1 LLVAIVRET
10 QKVKRETFESAI
22 ERRFTRHG
30 LWRWRRISRQ
40 FGYGDIVEMSV
51 NRQDNHRRM
60 CRPVLRNMPVS
71 IFNSSG
77 FKDMDMSMAFE
88 RLMTQIL
95 GQKAYQSAG
104 QFANPTTRDDWFRKT
119 FKLMLK
125 EVDKIDIT
133 SRQKQMLMRDLQAA
147 IDGLSGLRDPSW
159 EVMFSLVSACA
170 RFLGHDYSGARV
182 NTPCYW
188 QSPDQ
193 RFTKNRI

>member
-1 LLVAIVRET
+1 
-10 QKVKRETFESAI
+10 
-22 ERRFTRHG
+22 
-30 LWRWRRISRQ
+30 
-40 FGYGDIVEMSV
+40 
-51 NRQDNHRRM
+51 
-60 CRPVLRNMPVS
+60 
-71 IFNSSG
+71 
-77 FKDMDMSMAFE
+77 MDMSMAFE

-125 EVDKIDIT
+125 EVDKIDTT
-133 SRQKQMLMRDLQAA
+133 SRQKQMLMRDLHAA
-147 IDGLSGLRDPSW
+147 IDGLSGSRDPSW

-170 RFLGHDYSGARV
+170 RFLGHNYSGARV

-193 RFTKNRI
+193 RFTQAIFENAERKFEHTKEDAVTIRAKICRELRANGTDTFTIALVLNTSEYQVKKLIRENA